1 MATTVQPTT
10 TNHMLANRKT
20 CFQTS
25 RPSSGEKYQKT
36 QQSKLSISFGTTLD
50 RKLFPHNCAQDRTG
64 NELTPLKGAPQRGPG
79 VYNNDEISSSIYQI
93 SNPVWHPSSITGCY
107 SAFWVFCCVWVL
119 IISDF
124 GPFGHVLVILVV
136 FGSFLGFFGSVLVVF
151 GRFWSFL
158 VVLGHFWSF
167 LVILG
172 RFWSFWL
179 LFGHFGHSL
188 SVFGQFSVIFR
199 TFSGNFEA
207 FSPTLPERPAFKQN
221 KSTIFQIKNWPDT
234 GGKQIPKRQHR
245 IDRIRASLQAV
256 YERGEEIPRANDRP

>member
-107 SAFWVFCCVWVL
+107 SAFWIFCCV
-119 IISDF
+119 
-124 GPFGHVLVILVV
+124 
-136 FGSFLGFFGSVLVVF
+136 
-151 GRFWSFL
+151 
-158 VVLGHFWSF
+158 
-167 LVILG
+167 
-172 RFWSFWL
+172 
-179 LFGHFGHSL
+179 
-188 SVFGQFSVIFR
+188 
-199 TFSGNFEA
+199 
-207 FSPTLPERPAFKQN
+207 
-221 KSTIFQIKNWPDT
+221 
-234 GGKQIPKRQHR
+234 
-245 IDRIRASLQAV
+245 
-256 YERGEEIPRANDRP
+256 

>member
-107 SAFWVFCCVWVL
+107 LNRTSRRFFKLKTDQTPAANKYQKDNTELTEYEPAYKPFMSAVKRFQEPMTDPKLTPGPGSYSIHQVRCNRKIVWPQQ
-119 IISDF
+119 F
-124 GPFGHVLVILVV
+124 G
-136 FGSFLGFFGSVLVVF
+136 
-151 GRFWSFL
+151 GRIDDRAREMI
-158 VVLGHFWSF
+158 HAQEA
-167 LVILG
+167 
-172 RFWSFWL
+172 RK
-179 LFGHFGHSL
+179 
-188 SVFGQFSVIFR
+188 IFR
-199 TFSGNFEA
+199 TH
-207 FSPTLPERPAFKQN
+207 QN
-221 KSTIFQIKNWPDT
+221 EIKRR
-234 GGKQIPKRQHR
+234 QKRENKLAYLKLYF
-245 IDRIRASLQAV
+245 D
-256 YERGEEIPRANDRP
+256 E